1 MTTLDVASPARR
13 EPEPSPHA
21 ADALPPVGP
30 LYKWAV
36 VGMLW
41 FVCFLNYADRMA
53 ISSALPI
60 LDQDYGFNK
69 EQLGLIS

>member
-1 MTTLDVASPARR
+1 MT
-13 EPEPSPHA
+13 
-21 ADALPPVGP
+21 ALPLVRP

-60 LDQDYGFNK
+60 LEQEYGFNK
-69 EQLGLIS
+69 EQLGMISC